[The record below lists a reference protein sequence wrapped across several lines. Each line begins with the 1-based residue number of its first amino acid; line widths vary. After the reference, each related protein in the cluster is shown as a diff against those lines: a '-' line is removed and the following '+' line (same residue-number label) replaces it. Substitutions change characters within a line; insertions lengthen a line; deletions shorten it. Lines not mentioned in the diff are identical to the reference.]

1 MRKIN
6 LQTKLIG
13 SFLLMGTIVLVVGW
27 IGWSGS
33 IELSKHINT
42 FSQQSMPSVLGLW
55 QLNEAQTAIESSERL
70 LLDPQITASE
80 RAAALEKINQ
90 SWQQVD
96 QGFKRYEPAPR
107 TSEENILY
115 TEKFVPDWEKWKQ
128 IHKKVLV
135 LEEQYHQFNMR
146 NPWLVQANLLLK
158 DKNINPAAMSK
169 IQQALALREQM
180 DKLMSEVERP
190 AFLTVEKDLLK
201 LIDINEKVGEDADQ
215 KAQKDAYN
223 IRAWTIVG
231 MMIGTGTAIVLG
243 IVLSIGIAKPLDNA
257 VNHIISM
264 IASSA
269 TEIAATIE
277 EQERISN
284 QQASSVNETTT
295 TIDQLGVSSKQSAQ
309 QAFLGSQT
317 ANQILDLVQEGNS
330 VVGKTIEEMETLQ
343 EKVTIISNQIR
354 LLSDQANQ
362 ITGISTLVSD
372 LANQTNMLAL
382 NAAVEAVR
390 AGEQGKGFAVVASE
404 IRKLADA
411 SKKSAEK
418 INNLIREIQT
428 AINST
433 VKMSETSSQSVTQSM
448 NLSQQTVGAF
458 NSVAMAIS
466 DIVLQIDQISLN
478 SKQQATAIDQVVI
491 AMNNINTG
499 SRENVKGIGQAKV
512 GAAQLREAA
521 HGLQSLGLV
530 N

>member
-13 SFLLMGTIVLVVGW
+13 SFLFMGAIVLAVGW
-27 IGWSGS
+27 IGWIGS
-33 IELSKHINT
+33 IQLSKHINT

-70 LLDPQITASE
+70 LLDPQITVSE
-80 RAAALEKINQ
+80 RTAGLEKINA
-90 SWQQVD
+90 SWKQVD
-96 QGFKRYEPAPR
+96 QGIKLYEPAPR
-107 TSEENILY
+107 TPEENILY
-115 TEKFVPDWEKWKQ
+115 TEKFVPDWERWKQ
-128 IHKKVLV
+128 IHKKVLT
-135 LEEQYHQFNMR
+135 LEAQYHQLNMR

-158 DKNINPAAMSK
+158 DKNINAAEMSK
-169 IQQALALREQM
+169 IQQAFALRDQM
-180 DKLMSEVERP
+180 DKLISDVERP
-190 AFLTVEKDLLK
+190 AFLTVEKELLQ

-215 KAQKDAYN
+215 QAQKDAKN
-223 IRAWTIVG
+223 IRFWTIVG
-231 MMIGTGTAIVLG
+231 MSIGTITAIILG
-243 IVLSIGIAKPLDNA
+243 IVLSIGIAKPLDSA

-269 TEIAATIE
+269 AEIAATIE

-317 ANQILDLVQEGNS
+317 ANQILNLVQEGNF

-343 EKVTIISNQIR
+343 DKVLLISEQIR

-362 ITGISTLVSD
+362 ITGITTLVSD

-390 AGEQGKGFAVVASE
+390 AGENGKGFSVVAAE
-404 IRKLADA
+404 IRKLADG

-428 AINST
+428 SINST
-433 VKMSETSSQSVTQSM
+433 MKMSNTSSQTLTESM
-448 NLSQQTVGAF
+448 NLSQRTVAAF

-478 SKQQATAIDQVVI
+478 SKQQAIAIDQIVI
-491 AMNNINTG
+491 AMNNINNG
-499 SRENVKGIGQAKV
+499 SLENVKGIGQAKI
-512 GAAQLREAA
+512 GAEQLREAA